1 MRTAP
6 SSFARRTSLA
16 AIVAASMALGASA
29 PAAFAQDGTGAATPT
44 PPSACQLVPAE
55 AADASATPATEDAP
69 AATPQSGERTIPVVF
84 IGGDRE
90 SDDTAS
96 AMDPLAQDLEA
107 ASTAITGCLSD
118 GQYDTL
124 VQIAGDEYLGQLIG
138 LGAPVTADEFIV
150 LAPMLPEVA
159 YQLISVENAQR
170 TSDTTATADVTYE
183 LAHQVRLSTWQFEL
197 QEIEGQQVW
206 TLQGE
211 TAMTP
216 VAPEGTDTLTV
227 EIGAD
232 GYTIADATVT
242 GPSVAIEASN
252 GDSADH
258 EVLVL
263 RLDGATTAD
272 ILAHTEPGLPEG
284 VSYIGQAT
292 VPAGS
297 SGTLLLSGLQPG
309 TYTIVDLLPN
319 AQGLPNLSGGMEITF
334 EVE

>member
-1 MRTAP
+1 MRTAS

-44 PPSACQLVPAE
+44 PPSACQIVPAE
-55 AADASATPATEDAP
+55 AADASATPATDDTP
-69 AATPQSGERTIPVVF
+69 AATPASGERTIPVVF
-84 IGGDRE
+84 IGGDGE
-90 SDDTAS
+90 SSDAAAT
-96 AMDPLAQDLEA
+96 DPIAQDLEA
-107 ASTAITGCLSD
+107 ASTAITGCLSV

-124 VQIAGDEYLGQLIG
+124 VQIAGDDYLGQLIG
-138 LGAPVTADEFIV
+138 LGAPVTADEFII
-150 LAPMLPEVA
+150 LAPMLPEVP
-159 YQLISVENAQR
+159 YQLISVENATR

-197 QEIEGQQVW
+197 REIDGHQVW

-216 VAPEGTDTLTV
+216 EAPEGTDTLTV
-227 EIGAD
+227 EIGAE
-232 GYTIADATVT
+232 GYTIADNTVQ

-252 GDSADH
+252 TDDADH

-263 RLDGATTAD
+263 RLDGATTDD
-272 ILAHTEPGLPEG
+272 ILAHAEPGLPQG
-284 VSYIGQAT
+284 VAYIGQAT

-319 AQGLPNLSGGMEITF
+319 AQGIPNLSNGMEITF